1 MKNSKNLVL
10 MAVLI
15 LLSLACGLPNNL
27 SGLVGGGQTSP
38 IEQIWPDV
46 PIMEGLVKSQLDLP
60 LPAQLAIQ
68 SYIKSSSQGDAA
80 LNFIS
85 YTSKKKATD
94 IVNFY
99 NLDKMI
105 PFGWTLKDQPGCQ
118 AGSSSDSTSSA
129 GVCFFGKE
137 NTDHSGSF
145 LVIFIAGDS
154 KTNETSVFFIRAD
167 IKNMPTPQP

>member
-1 MKNSKNLVL
+1 MKNSKILIL
-10 MAVLI
+10 MAALI
-15 LLSLACGLPNNL
+15 LLSLACGLPNNI
-27 SGLVGGGQTSP
+27 SGLVGGGQTAP
-38 IEQIWPDV
+38 LDQIWPDV
-46 PIMEGLVKSQLDLP
+46 PIMAGLIKSQLDLP

-68 SYIKSSSQGDAA
+68 TYIKSSSQGDAA

-85 YTSKKKATD
+85 YTTKNQATD
-94 IVNFY
+94 IINFY

-105 PFGWTLKDQPGCQ
+105 PFGWKLKDQPGCQ
-118 AGSSSDSTSSA
+118 ADSSGSNSNA

-137 NTDHSGSF
+137 NADHSGSF

-167 IKNMPTPQP
+167 IKNMPTQQP